1 MVCDDITN
9 PLPTELLMIALSDG
23 SSLLE
28 LYLVCFQCL
37 SGDSVVLMLAYGPIT
52 WYVHF

>member
-9 PLPTELLMIALSDG
+9 PLPSLLLMTALSDG

-28 LYLVCFQCL
+28 LYLVYFQCL
-37 SGDSVVLMLAYGPIT
+37 SGDSVVLMLVYGSIT
-52 WYVHF
+52 